1 MEGANVSNM
10 NVNFNDIYDK
20 EYKKISKMR
29 PNILVVGKTGVGKS
43 TLVNAFFSG
52 KIADTGVGTPVSKNL
67 IKYEKEEVPVSIW
80 DTRGLE
86 LKEEAQIQTKNEII
100 QEIRELKKS
109 NDLSKQINICWY
121 CINYL
126 GKRIEESEIEWINQI
141 AEEVPVIIVLTQT
154 QSKKDDE
161 FFKVIKAMDLPV
173 KQVMRVLAEPFVFD
187 EGLVLQP
194 HGLKELS
201 EVTFQVLPEQ
211 LRKAYISAQKV
222 DLQKKIKTAWI
233 AAGTAITGSAA
244 SAFLPPGAD
253 LAGVATA
260 QAAMLAS
267 ITVIFGLEFG
277 KNFFISIVAG
287 VGSRA
292 GITAGIT
299 YFFGSLAKATGVGY
313 VAASGIEATVNT
325 GISMALAVAYINV
338 CSKLVDGKIHNKSNE
353 EILEMINDEF
363 TKQRKSKD
371 PKPDGLS
378 D

>member
-1 MEGANVSNM
+1 MTNINIDFG
-10 NVNFNDIYDK
+10 DIYEK
-20 EYKKISKMR
+20 EYKKINKMR

-43 TLVNAFFSG
+43 TLINAFFSG
-52 KIADTGVGTPVSKNL
+52 KIAETGVGTPVSKNL
-67 IKYEKEEVPVSIW
+67 MKYEKEDVPVSIW

-100 QEIRELKKS
+100 EEIRELKKS
-109 NDLSKQINICWY
+109 NDLTKQINICWY

-126 GKRIEESEIEWINQI
+126 GKRIEESEIEWIQQI

-161 FFKVIKAMDLPV
+161 FFKIIKSMDIPF
-173 KQVMRVLAEPFVFD
+173 KQVMRVLAEPFHFD
-187 EGLVLQP
+187 EGMVLKP

-222 DLQKKIKTAWI
+222 DLQKKINTAWI

-244 SAFLPPGAD
+244 SALLPPGAD

-277 KNFFISIVAG
+277 KNFFMSVVAG
-287 VGSRA
+287 IGSRV

-313 VAASGIEATVNT
+313 VAASGIEATINT
-325 GISMALAVAYINV
+325 SISVALAVAYINV
-338 CSKLVDGKIHNKSNE
+338 CSRLVEGRISNKSNE

-363 TKQRKSKD
+363 IKQRNTKK
-371 PKPDGLS
+371 PKPDGINE
-378 D
+378 

>member
-1 MEGANVSNM
+1 MNSNID
-10 NVNFNDIYDK
+10 FGDIFDK
-20 EYKKISKMR
+20 EYQKVNKMR

-43 TLVNAFFSG
+43 TLVNAIFSG
-52 KIADTGVGTPVSKNL
+52 KIAETGVGTPVSKNL
-67 IKYEKEEVPVSIW
+67 TKYEREGVPVSIW

-86 LKEEAQIQTKNEII
+86 LKEEAQIQTKQEII
-100 QEIRELKKS
+100 DEIRELKKE
-109 NDLSKQINICWY
+109 NDIIKQINVCWY

-126 GKRIEESEIEWINQI
+126 GKRIEESEIEWIQQI
-141 AEEVPVIIVLTQT
+141 AHEVPVIIVLTQT

-161 FFKVIKAMDLPV
+161 FYKSIRSMEIPY
-173 KQVMRVLAEPFVFD
+173 KQVMRVLAEPFYFD
-187 EGLVLQP
+187 DDMMIKP

-201 EVTFQVLPEQ
+201 DVTFQILPEQ

-222 DLQKKIKTAWI
+222 DLQKKINTAWI

-253 LAGVATA
+253 LAGVAAA
-260 QAAMLAS
+260 QAGMLAS

-277 KNFFISIVAG
+277 KNFFVSVVAG
-287 VGSRA
+287 IGSRA

-313 VAASGIEATVNT
+313 VAASGIEAAVNT
-325 GISMALAVAYINV
+325 GISTALAVAYINV
-338 CSKLVDGKIHNKSNE
+338 CTRLVEGRLNNKSNE
-353 EILEMINDEF
+353 EILEMINNEF
-363 TKQRKSKD
+363 TKQRNEKN
-371 PKPDGLS
+371 PKPDGL